1 MPRVATATAQ
11 PVLVLTWQPRT
22 TGGPPCH
29 HQHDS
34 GNQCGDDYGDDDSH
48 VHPSGG
54 RRPDAAV
61 NLVSSTSY
69 PSTGCSKRTRRAH
82 SARGP
87 RTGPAG
93 PVRGDSR
100 LTGAAHRPSGQAPR
114 SRPVDLVQRSTLRLH
129 VTWQTTA
136 PGPGPGDAGQRRE
149 QARPRRGIA
158 SKARIILRPT
168 NQGRHSTAT
177 RTTLRTAS
185 ALRSSTRSGRAKD
198 DGGRPRWHVD
208 QCPTRGRIERHSLFL
223 ADEEHEFVEATTSQ
237 ERVPADYG
245 TARHEAHTAGPG

>member
-29 HQHDS
+29 HQHDN

-61 NLVSSTSY
+61 HLVSSTSY
-69 PSTGCSKRTRRAH
+69 PSTGCSKRTSRAH
-82 SARGP
+82 SARRP

-93 PVRGDSR
+93 PVRGDSL
-100 LTGAAHRPSGQAPR
+100 LTGAGHRPPGQAPR
-114 SRPVDLVQRSTLRLH
+114 SRPVDLVQRSTRRLH

-149 QARPRRGIA
+149 QAGPGRGIA

-168 NQGRHSTAT
+168 NQG
-177 RTTLRTAS
+177 S
-185 ALRSSTRSGRAKD
+185 AQHRYQHDICERRVACGRRRPGRAKD
-198 DGGRPRWHVD
+198 DGGRPRWHVAE
-208 QCPTRGRIERHSLFL
+208 CTIRGGRIERHALPRRRRTRCRRS
-223 ADEEHEFVEATTSQ
+223 HHIS
-237 ERVPADYG
+237 G
-245 TARHEAHTAGPG
+245 TRSGGPRHRTP